1 MLKITKNNEKMVVV
15 SPYNTAFVSGAK
27 KLGGKWNGNGWVF
40 DVDNEP
46 YVKELCLKTYGEYE
60 NLAAETVTIRIE
72 LDTHTEAKI
81 AGFVFANRRYRDSAV
96 RLSDNVIIVEGGFPS
111 SGGSSKYPCLN
122 AYKGTILEVKKF
134 PKSVYDSLENK
145 DGITIVDTKIN
156 KDALL
161 KEKENL
167 IARLAE
173 IDKLLAE

>member
-1 MLKITKNNEKMVVV
+1 MLKIKKNNGKLEVV
-15 SPYNTAFVSGAK
+15 SPYNTAFISGAK

-96 RLSDNVIIVEGGFPS
+96 KLNDNVIIVEEDSLQWWQFKIS
-111 SGGSSKYPCLN
+111 CLN
-122 AYKGTILEVKKF
+122 ATKNNTEVKKF
-134 PKSVYDSLENK
+134 PKSVYDSLEDK
-145 DGITIVDTKIN
+145 TGITIVDTKIN